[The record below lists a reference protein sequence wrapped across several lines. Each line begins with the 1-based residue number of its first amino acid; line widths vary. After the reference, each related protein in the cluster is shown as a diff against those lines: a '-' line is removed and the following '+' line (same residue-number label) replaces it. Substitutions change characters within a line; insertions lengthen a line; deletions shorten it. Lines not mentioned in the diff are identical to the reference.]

1 MSNLDK
7 TRHDILARALVHV
20 VFDGWSWKALKAA
33 AKDAN
38 IDPIVLKRAFP
49 KGPRDLI
56 YYFSESADKLMLE
69 ELEHLDIGSLP
80 IREKVATAIKTRLQ
94 QNFKH
99 KEALRKLLSYL
110 ALPRNFLLSA
120 RLTYKKV
127 DSIWYFDG
135 DNSTDFNFYTK
146 RGLLA
151 GVYTSTILY
160 WLSDQSEDCSNTW
173 AFLERRIS
181 EVLKIPSLTG
191 AFKKQ
196 ASRVLSKF
204 KRTRSR
210 IFL

>member
-1 MSNLDK
+1 LSNLAK
-7 TRHDILARALVHV
+7 TRHVILARALVHV
-20 VFDGWSWKALKAA
+20 VFDGWSWKALKSA

-49 KGPRDLI
+49 RGPRDLI

-80 IREKVATAIKTRLQ
+80 IRERVATAIKTRLQ
-94 QNFKH
+94 QNFIH
-99 KEALRKLLSYL
+99 KEALRKLLTYL

-120 RLTYKKV
+120 RLTYKTV
-127 DSIWYFDG
+127 DSIWYFAG

-160 WLSDQSEDCSNTW
+160 WLADQSEDCTDTW
-173 AFLERRIS
+173 AFLDRRIS
-181 EVLKIPSLTG
+181 EVLKIPSLTE

-196 ASRVLSKF
+196 ASSVLSKF
-204 KRTRSR
+204 KRTRSSNF
-210 IFL
+210 I

>member
-1 MSNLDK
+1 M
-7 TRHDILARALVHV
+7 
-20 VFDGWSWKALKAA
+20 VFDGWSWKALKSA

-49 KGPRDLI
+49 RGPRDLI

-80 IREKVATAIKTRLQ
+80 IRERVATAIKTRLQ
-94 QNFKH
+94 QNFIH
-99 KEALRKLLSYL
+99 KEALRKLLTYL

-120 RLTYKKV
+120 RLTYKTV
-127 DSIWYFDG
+127 DSIWYFAG

-160 WLSDQSEDCSNTW
+160 WLADQSEDCTDTW
-173 AFLERRIS
+173 AFLDRRIS
-181 EVLKIPSLTG
+181 EVLKIPSLTE

-196 ASRVLSKF
+196 ASSVLSKF
-204 KRTRSR
+204 KRTRSSNF
-210 IFL
+210 I

>member
-7 TRHDILARALVHV
+7 TRHIILARALAHV
-20 VFDGWSWKALKAA
+20 VFDGWSWKALKTAA
-33 AKDAN
+33 TDAN
-38 IDPIVLKRAFP
+38 IDLVMLKRAFP
-49 KGPRDLI
+49 KGPRDLV

-120 RLTYKKV
+120 RLTYKTV
-127 DSIWYFDG
+127 DSIWYFAG

-160 WLSDQSEDCSNTW
+160 WFADQSEDCANTW
-173 AFLERRIS
+173 AFQERRIS
-181 EVLKIPSLTG
+181 EVLKISSLTG

-196 ASRVLSKF
+196 AASAFSKF